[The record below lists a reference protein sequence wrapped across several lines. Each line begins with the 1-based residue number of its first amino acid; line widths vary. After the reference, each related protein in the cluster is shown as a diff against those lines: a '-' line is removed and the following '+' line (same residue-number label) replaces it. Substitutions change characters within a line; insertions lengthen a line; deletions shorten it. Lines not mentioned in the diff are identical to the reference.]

1 MKKLLLKMFN
11 KKTGNVKKYLSDV
24 AKMSKLSNEIGVKT
38 EELNNIQY
46 NVLAETDNDVYISL
60 ADFNK
65 LMANP
70 NLQMTDMLSC
80 WKHVSEIKP
89 KDYNSIEVYAIS
101 EDNHLV
107 LCPDITECEKH
118 KQYKGSTVKII
129 TVKR

>member
-24 AKMSKLSNEIGVKT
+24 ATMSKLSNEIGGKIK
-38 EELNNIQY
+38 EFENLQY
-46 NVLAETDNDVYISL
+46 NVLAETGEDVYIPL

-80 WKHVSEIKP
+80 WKHASEIQP

-129 TVKR
+129 TIKK